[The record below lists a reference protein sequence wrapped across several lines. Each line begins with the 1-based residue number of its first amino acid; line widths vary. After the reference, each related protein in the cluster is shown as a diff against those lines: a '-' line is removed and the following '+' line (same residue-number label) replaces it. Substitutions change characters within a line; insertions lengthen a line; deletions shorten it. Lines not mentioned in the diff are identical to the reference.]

1 MNVLFWAL
9 LAVLLIM
16 SLVTFFVYAHDKRQA
31 KRGGWRVKEKTLI
44 LLALLL
50 GAPGAFF
57 AMRMLR
63 HKTLHAKFTVTV
75 PLALVF
81 QLALLGFVAV
91 KAFF

>member
-1 MNVLFWAL
+1 MKTLFWTLLFAL
-9 LAVLLIM
+9 LGM
-16 SLVTFFVYAHDKRQA
+16 SIVTFLFYAHDKRQA

-57 AMRMLR
+57 AMRKLH

-75 PLALVF
+75 PLALAF
-81 QLALLGFVAV
+81 QLSLLAFVAV